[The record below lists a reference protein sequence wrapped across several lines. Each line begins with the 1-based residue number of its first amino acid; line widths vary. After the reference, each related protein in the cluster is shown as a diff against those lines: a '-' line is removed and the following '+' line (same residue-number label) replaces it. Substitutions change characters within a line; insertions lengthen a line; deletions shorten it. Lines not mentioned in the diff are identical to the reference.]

1 MAQAW
6 LIAEAYIKCK
16 QQTIVYLKKSSLDK
30 WTFNKAIQKKFV
42 SQIEC
47 QKEKKQELRK
57 MKKVIIKE

>member
-16 QQTIVYLKKSSLDK
+16 QQTIVYLKKKSSLDK

-47 QKEKKQELRK
+47 QKEKTRIEKNEK
-57 MKKVIIKE
+57 SNY